1 MLIETYQNSYLIL
14 DEKTNEA
21 VMINVPEVS
30 FKLVNRLNQIELR
43 YILITDLTKQVYDN
57 LNVLKRLVNVPVIKT
72 DVCVGSLK
80 IKAIKLRNTSI
91 YQINSY
97 LFVGS
102 NDITEVLDNLDK
114 DLLIIST
121 NTCICSVDLKQRILS
136 EHLKQSILSQTY

>member
-102 NDITEVLDNLDK
+102 NDITELLDNLDK

>member
-72 DVCVGSLK
+72 DVCVGNLK
-80 IKAIKLRNTSI
+80 IKSIKLRNTSI

-102 NDITEVLDNLDK
+102 NDITELLDNLDK

>member
-80 IKAIKLRNTSI
+80 IKSIKLRNTSI

-102 NDITEVLDNLDK
+102 NDISELLDNLDK